1 MLIARFPNCSPHRRY
16 GHVALDLTFLK
27 MPHILVVED
36 QSKLRRNLQQVLE
49 KEGYDVMTADTG
61 EDGFYRATTQNC
73 DAIILDLT
81 LPGRDGLEVLRDL
94 RDSGLSVP
102 VLILTARDS
111 IDDRVSGLDHG
122 ADDYLVKP
130 FAHAELLARVRALLR
145 RGRAESN
152 RLLLCA
158 DLEIDL
164 LTRKVIRNGV
174 EIDLSQREFELLE
187 YLVRHKNSN
196 VTREMLARD
205 VWKEPQGMFTNA
217 IDVCVNGLRRKVEA
231 VGQRTLI
238 VTVRGVGYSARDHA

>member
-1 MLIARFPNCSPHRRY
+1 M
-16 GHVALDLTFLK
+16 
-27 MPHILVVED
+27 
-36 QSKLRRNLQQVLE
+36 LE
-49 KEGYDVMTADTG
+49 KEGYDVITADTG
-61 EDGFYRATTQNC
+61 EDGFYRATTEKC

-81 LPGRDGLEVLRDL
+81 LPGRDGLEVLQDL
-94 RDSGLSVP
+94 REGGLSVP

-145 RGRAESN
+145 RGRTESH
-152 RLLLCA
+152 RRLLCA

-164 LTRKVIRNGV
+164 LTRKVIRSGV
-174 EIDLSQREFELLE
+174 EIELSQREFELLE

-231 VGQRTLI
+231 VGQQTLI
-238 VTVRGVGYSARDHA
+238 VTVRGVGYSVRDHA